1 MIIPEQSS
9 YIFGFVDHVCPP
21 WIAFPLFLACI
32 QDIRLNNGWFPMDF
46 SENSDPDAV
55 AELKENPNV
64 EEGCVRE
71 DCLSNPCPSGR
82 QCYPLWED
90 FECRFVHC

>member
-1 MIIPEQSS
+1 
-9 YIFGFVDHVCPP
+9 
-21 WIAFPLFLACI
+21 
-32 QDIRLNNGWFPMDF
+32 MDF

-64 EEGCVRE
+64 EEGCVRQ

-90 FECRFVHC
+90 FECRSVHCSCVGMGGGKTLNAALSIARVLGWG